1 MKMLDQGTAL
11 YAKWGWLACF
21 FIPSFIAGICGMR
34 FLMFLIFNTMAAVIY
49 QFATALPAYGAAT
62 LISGHTEASNI
73 VDLAV
78 GVVLLVL
85 IFWRIVL
92 PPRRS
97 HREQDAERDAAADR
111 GSTAVSTD

>member
-1 MKMLDQGTAL
+1 
-11 YAKWGWLACF
+11 
-21 FIPSFIAGICGMR
+21 
-34 FLMFLIFNTMAAVIY
+34 MFLIFNTMAAVIY

-92 PPRRS
+92 PRRRS
-97 HREQDAERDAAADR
+97 RREQDAERGAAADR